1 MRARFPIAQDIAKR
15 FADLD
20 RQHEIGELKIKIS
33 GCINACG
40 HHHAGHIG
48 ILGVDKKGVE
58 FYQLQLGGS
67 GAEDASIGDI
77 MGPGFGEHEIADAVE
92 RVVDVYLK
100 LRAGRRT
107 LPRHLSPRRHGAVQE
122 RRLSGTDFMPLIKDG
137 AFAADRFARVA
148 DDAALPETAARWS
161 RWRASRR
168 SATRLLARNAPLGV
182 RLQVRARIPKLL
194 GDDVHRLSLVALEF
208 PIFRDGRAFSWA
220 RMLRTRLGFNGEI
233 RAVGDFLYDQ
243 IAYHAPR
250 RLRRLGGAGRFHPR
264 DVHRGADR
272 NDQRLSAQRRRQENH
287 PRAARCACKSQHQA
301 TLGAERA
308 ARGVP

>member
-1 MRARFPIAQDIAKR
+1 MRAPFPIAQRIAET

-100 LRAGRRT
+100 VRKHGERFLDTYRRVGME
-107 LPRHLSPRRHGAVQE
+107 PFKDAAYRESSWRDQADQG
-122 RRLSGTDFMPLIKDG
+122 RRLSPPTPS
-137 AFAADRFARVA
+137 RTVA
-148 DDAALPETAARWS
+148 DDAPLPDGAVHRVAGALPEGAR
-161 RWRASRR
+161 RASGAQRAHRR
-168 SATRLLARNAPLGV
+168 AAAKP
-182 RLQVRARIPKLL
+182 ARIPKLL
-194 GDDVHRLSLVALEF
+194 GEDVHRLSLMALEF
-208 PIFRDGRAFSWA
+208 PKFRDGRAFSWA
-220 RMLRTRLGFNGEI
+220 RMLRTRLGFTGEI

-243 IAYHAPR
+243 INYQHRVGFDAWEVPDDFTIEQFQPR
-250 RLRRLGGAGRFHPR
+250 PDA
-264 DVHRGADR
+264 
-272 NDQRLSAQRRRQENH
+272 
-287 PRAARCACKSQHQA
+287 K
-301 TLGAERA
+301 
-308 ARGVP
+308 